1 MRYVVAVKR
10 EARARMKQPL
20 SKLLAGISGVQNIV
34 GDDAAMRAQADLTPE
49 AVEQLEQVAPG
60 QLYIEPL
67 LAHRAL
73 SA

>member
-10 EARARMKQPL
+10 EARAEMKQPL
-20 SKLLAGISGVQNIV
+20 SDLLAGISGVQNIV

-49 AVEQLEQVAPG
+49 AVEELKQAAPE

-67 LAHRAL
+67 LAHKAL
-73 SA
+73 LA